1 MKTKIILPLTFTI
14 GLTLLGACSK
24 TEAPK
29 TTASNQPATTEEKSK
44 DALPSAAQ
52 VAAAPNAAPA
62 ASSEVPATAKL
73 PNSPTVA
80 AESPALKLPD
90 DVRPNFPQPQP
101 KPSTDLTFDSALAQ
115 AATATPAAGRT
126 GDMELAGRILDWK
139 LRGEDIKGE
148 LENSGRITRSRTPG
162 AGEPTGP
169 MDSVLA
175 GDVKNKLMAD
185 SLIAAQKI
193 EVSADHGVV
202 TLTGTARSIDRIGR
216 AVAIALDT
224 PGVTQAISTVRV
236 DANQ

>member
-1 MKTKIILPLTFTI
+1 MKTKIILPLSL
-14 GLTLLGACSK
+14 GLVLLGACAK

-29 TTASNQPATTEEKSK
+29 TTASSPPAATDEKSK

-62 ASSEVPATAKL
+62 AASEVPATAKA
-73 PNSPTVA
+73 PDSAAVV

-90 DVRPNFPQPQP
+90 AVRPTFPQPQP
-101 KPSTDLTFDSALAQ
+101 KPSTDLTFDSTLAQ
-115 AATATPAAGRT
+115 AAKTTPAPGST
-126 GDMELAGRILDWK
+126 GDMELAGRIMDWK
-139 LRGEDIKGE
+139 LRGEDIKSE
-148 LENSGRITRSRTPG
+148 VENSGRITRSRTPG

-175 GDVKNKLMAD
+175 SSVKNKLMSD

-193 EVSADHGVV
+193 EVSADHGVI